1 MVLQVTRYPFPGY
14 TLPLGAAAI
23 GREGLGT
30 KLHFLVGPKCVF
42 IAVFFVGNDISKV
55 EGLEGLQE
63 LRELVLDRNKIKVM
77 KAP

>member
-1 MVLQVTRYPFPGY
+1 MALQVTRYPFPGY

-77 KAP
+77 KAQ